1 MAKEN
6 EIPMQITINV
16 MLEGLKK
23 DLKEVGEILEG
34 NEEILKPLFTKDDY
48 GRLHRRKREWDTIQE

>member
-6 EIPMQITINV
+6 DVPIQITVNV

-23 DLKEVGEILEG
+23 DLKEVGEILER
-34 NEEILKPLFTKDDY
+34 NEELLTPLFSKDEY